1 MKTTSKQSVI
11 CCFTSSTKSSDL
23 LRSHQQQLGDGRGG
37 GHGVAVD
44 SVDLE
49 GSGHAPHPLVGG
61 QDLLITDQN
70 PVWVFNWNKES
81 GGKTKYERKRLKHRR
96 KMTVFECFRQMYSF
110 VMMMSSLS
118 DVRRLK
124 QRARSHLASTC
135 LLSDA
140 LRTHLRSDHSDQ
152 AFCFPFKLVTAT
164 SPESLNKSPDL

>member
-1 MKTTSKQSVI
+1 M
-11 CCFTSSTKSSDL
+11 
-23 LRSHQQQLGDGRGG
+23 
-37 GHGVAVD
+37 
-44 SVDLE
+44 
-49 GSGHAPHPLVGG
+49 
-61 QDLLITDQN
+61 
-70 PVWVFNWNKES
+70 
-81 GGKTKYERKRLKHRR
+81 RKKKLKHRQ

-140 LRTHLRSDHSDQ
+140 LKTHLRSDHSDQ
-152 AFCFPFKLVTAT
+152 AVCLPFKLVTAT

>member
-1 MKTTSKQSVI
+1 MI

-70 PVWVFNWNKES
+70 TVWVFNWNKEGS
-81 GGKTKYERKRLKHRR
+81 GGKTEYEKK
-96 KMTVFECFRQMYSF
+96 KTEAQTENDCF
-110 VMMMSSLS
+110 
-118 DVRRLK
+118 
-124 QRARSHLASTC
+124 
-135 LLSDA
+135 
-140 LRTHLRSDHSDQ
+140 
-152 AFCFPFKLVTAT
+152 
-164 SPESLNKSPDL
+164 